1 MMAKMVV
8 IELNWEHEVIMEE
21 LKITIEKLQKEC
33 TQAFKDSCDG
43 LDEFKDG
50 FAQGMQYCI
59 DEVSKLLS

>member
-1 MMAKMVV
+1 
-8 IELNWEHEVIMEE
+8 MEE

-43 LDEFKDG
+43 FNEFKDG

-59 DEVSKLLS
+59 DEVTKLLR